1 MIKRVPHYYDEF
13 TCIASG
19 CKDNCCIGGWE
30 IDIDDETAN
39 YYLNLPGEFGD
50 RLRKAIGRTGEYC
63 FKLKDGKCPFL
74 DNHNLCEIY
83 KELGEDKMGVV
94 CTQFPRYTEYF
105 GNIKEMGIG
114 LACEEAERII
124 LTDKKPFLLVSID
137 IDEEEIEDEEFDS
150 GLSEYLFELRDIIFN
165 MLDNESINL
174 YQKMIYLIAIG
185 HDIQTLI
192 NLNDFVKIGHY
203 INDLKTKGLSSVKT
217 KYDNIAA
224 GYSGDVSNIIMAY
237 NELEI
242 LNEQWPETIND
253 IFEILYDEDTSKEQY
268 NKVLKEYWTV
278 IKDRDYEYC
287 NMLKYFIFRYFMKAA
302 YDHDVFGKVQL
313 AVTNFFVIRD
323 MDIVRWLKNDKMFD
337 LQDRI
342 DTVHIFSREV
352 EYSEDNL
359 EVLAE
364 EFIFDDIFKAENLI
378 ALLKENMI
386 LFSDII

>member
-13 TCIASG
+13 TCIASE

-50 RLRKAIGRTGEYC
+50 RLRKAIGRTDEYC

-165 MLDNESINL
+165 MLDNENINL

-192 NLNDFVKIGHY
+192 NLNDFVKIGHN

-217 KYDNIAA
+217 KYDNIAT

>member
-13 TCIASG
+13 TCIASR

-50 RLRKAIGRTGEYC
+50 RLRKAIGRTDEYC

-203 INDLKTKGLSSVKT
+203 INDLKTKRLSSVKT
-217 KYDNIAA
+217 KYDNIAT
-224 GYSGDVSNIIMAY
+224 GYSGDISNIIMAY

-287 NMLKYFIFRYFMKAA
+287 NMLKYFIFRYFMKSA

>member
-13 TCIASG
+13 TCIASE

-39 YYLNLPGEFGD
+39 YYLNLSGEFGD
-50 RLRKAIGRTGEYC
+50 RLRKAIGRNEEYC

-192 NLNDFVKIGHY
+192 NLNNFVKIRHY

-217 KYDNIAA
+217 KYGNIAT
-224 GYSGDVSNIIMAY
+224 GYSGAVSNIIMAY

-253 IFEILYDEDTSKEQY
+253 IFEILYDEGTSKEQY

>member
-30 IDIDDETAN
+30 IDID
-39 YYLNLPGEFGD
+39 
-50 RLRKAIGRTGEYC
+50 EYC

-217 KYDNIAA
+217 MYDNIAT

>member
-13 TCIASG
+13 TCIASE

-39 YYLNLPGEFGD
+39 YYLNLSGEFGD
-50 RLRKAIGRTGEYC
+50 RLRKAIGRTDEYC

-165 MLDNESINL
+165 MLDNENINL

-203 INDLKTKGLSSVKT
+203 INDLKTKWLSSVKT
-217 KYDNIAA
+217 KYDNIAT

-278 IKDRDYEYC
+278 IRDRDYEYC

>member
-13 TCIASG
+13 TCIASE

-50 RLRKAIGRTGEYC
+50 RLRKAIGRTDEYC

-165 MLDNESINL
+165 MLDNENINL

-203 INDLKTKGLSSVKT
+203 INDLKTKGLNSVKT
-217 KYDNIAA
+217 KYDNIAT